1 MEDLGIFKGSIHIQK
16 FHTMYQLGIRCYSTE
31 SPFVYKHLDFYYLVW
46 SPNLHYGKTGK
57 LSVFHFA
64 NEDTETE

>member
-1 MEDLGIFKGSIHIQK
+1 MEDLGIFRVYIHIQK
-16 FHTMYQLGIRCYSTE
+16 FYTYVPAWYKMLFHWK
-31 SPFVYKHLDFYYLVW
+31 PFVYKHLDFYYLVW

-57 LSVFHFA
+57 LSVSHFA